1 MRIGEVAERSGLS
14 TATIRFYERR
24 GLLPGP
30 GRAANGYREYTPT
43 DLDRTATFAR
53 FRDLGLDAPEAARMA
68 DQCATGH
75 CDLTVTEMPA
85 VLAGHRAAIA
95 ERMAQLQRLDARL
108 AAIQTAVDTS
118 GQSDH
123 LSQLSEKEIEMLECT
138 CDPGCPCPPIP
149 AGG

>member
-30 GRAANGYREYTPT
+30 GRALNGYREYSHI
-43 DLDRTATFAR
+43 DLDRTAMFAR
-53 FRDLGLDAPEAARMA
+53 LRGLGIDAPEAARLA

-75 CDLTVTEMPA
+75 CDLTVVEMPA
-85 VLAGHRAAIA
+85 VIAGHRAAIGERIA
-95 ERMAQLQRLDARL
+95 ELQRLDARL
-108 AAIQTAVDTS
+108 AALQSAVDTT

-123 LSQLSEKEIEMLECT
+123 LIQLSEKEIEMLEC
-138 CDPGCPCPPIP
+138 CDPGSCPCPPIP
-149 AGG
+149 GG